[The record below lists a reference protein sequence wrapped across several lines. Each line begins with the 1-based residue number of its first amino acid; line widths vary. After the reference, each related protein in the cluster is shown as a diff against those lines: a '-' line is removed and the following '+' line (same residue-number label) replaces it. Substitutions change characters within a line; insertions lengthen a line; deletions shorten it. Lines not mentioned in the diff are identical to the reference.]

1 MSRQLLRRRSP
12 LPTYHGASE
21 GKKSRGSEGGCTS
34 AGAVTAGV
42 RPLLLLLLLRRDVR
56 SALCRC
62 RRPTASNGTAPAKL
76 SAALPKCEPAPRG
89 IYTALRIPPPR
100 PLPARSERCWEG
112 RASPS
117 WPRPRRAPPPAAPA
131 RPPLAQHGAPGRE
144 AFGERREVVGLGQ
157 RHGQVGEESPDTL
170 IWGWSRAECFHSPD
184 PGRP

>member
-1 MSRQLLRRRSP
+1 MSRQLLRRRLP

-42 RPLLLLLLLRRDVR
+42 PPLLLLLLLLRRNVR

-62 RRPTASNGTAPAKL
+62 RRPTASNGTAPARL
-76 SAALPKCEPAPRG
+76 PAPLPKCEPAPRG

-112 RASPS
+112 RASPG

-131 RPPLAQHGAPGRE
+131 RPPLAQPGATGRE
-144 AFGERREVVGLGQ
+144 AFGERREVVGPGQ
-157 RHGQVGEESPDTL
+157 RQGQVGRGIPRYSHLGLE
-170 IWGWSRAECFHSPD
+170 
-184 PGRP
+184 